1 MKATLNP
8 TWGTSTTT
16 VRPGKAGKHLP
27 EDYASYLAACNAK
40 VKATRDNSFTALPEH
55 LWRSSAK

>member
-1 MKATLNP
+1 MKAPLNP

-27 EDYASYLAACNAK
+27 DDYASYLTACNAK
-40 VKATRDNSFTALPEH
+40 VKETGDKSFTALPEH
-55 LWRSSAK
+55 LWRSSTK